1 MRVMMVA
8 MAAGPG
14 GVWPAGSVQDLDEE
28 RATALVEG
36 GFAVAVERDRQD
48 QGPADDDA
56 QPLEAA
62 EDDERPEQLA
72 DDGQAQQAADEEA
85 PATRTRRRRKK

>member
-1 MRVMMVA
+1 MQIRMVA
-8 MAAGPG
+8 TAAGPG
-14 GVWPAGSVQDLDEE
+14 GVWPAGSVQDLDEA

-36 GFAVAVERDRQD
+36 GFAVSLAVERQA
-48 QGPADDDA
+48 QEAQTAQADDERPEQPEDDA

-62 EDDERPEQLA
+62 DED
-72 DDGQAQQAADEEA
+72 A